1 MCGLFGLIAF
11 GSHDLNLDRARAAR
25 DRLAHRGPDQA
36 GDFQDGKV
44 FLGHRRLSILD
55 LSENGRQ
62 PMISS
67 DEAVVVTVNGEI
79 YNFKT
84 LRKELGEENFFSGSD
99 SEVILHG
106 YRQWGITGLLER
118 IEGMFAIALYD
129 REQQRVYLCRDRVG
143 IKPLYFSRFSDCV
156 AWGSELKAL
165 ESYFS
170 HDGRLVYDKTALY
183 DFLTYR
189 YIPCPKSLYQNVFK
203 LEPAHYM
210 EFDVQSLDGVKHC
223 YWELD
228 TTERETTQEEA
239 FGAIQKV
246 LDSSVKEQLIS
257 DVDVGFFLSGGI
269 DSSAVVALASRHPDS
284 ARTYAIG
291 FSDQSHDETSH
302 AACVADAFNTTHTRK
317 EVSPE
322 LIESLAES
330 ICGWYDE
337 PFGDSSAW
345 PTFEVSKLARE
356 SSVVALTGDGGDEL
370 FGGYRWYRAFNK
382 LRGQQRPVSFLLY
395 LFNKGRGPRTG
406 LARKTTGT
414 LQKIARRV
422 DLFTHNDP
430 LELYGILLGGVPWP
444 VRKHYRALLGIPD
457 DYDDQWYLRKHYR
470 PELGP
475 MKSLQYMDFHT
486 YLPDDILT
494 KVDRVS
500 MAVSLETRVPF
511 LDTNV
516 IEAAFS
522 LPEKVTYANGDL
534 KGVLKGAFAGMLPE
548 SILER
553 GKKGFSIPLH
563 NWGEEAMEGAHTFQE
578 YILSDYLDGK

>member
-1 MCGLFGLIAF
+1 MCGLFGIVAGANHHFDLEIAEK
-11 GSHDLNLDRARAAR
+11 AR
-25 DRLAHRGPDQA
+25 DTLAHRGPDQA
-36 GDFQDGKV
+36 GRLQDEKV

-62 PMISS
+62 PMVSP
-67 DEAVVVTVNGEI
+67 DGAVAVTVNGEI

-84 LRKELGEENFFSGSD
+84 LRKKLGEEKFFSGSD

-106 YRQWGITGLLER
+106 YRQWGMQGLLER

-129 REQQRVYLCRDRVG
+129 RDEQKVYLCRDRVG
-143 IKPLYFSRFSDCV
+143 IKPLYYCQFSDCV

-170 HDGRLVYDKTALY
+170 YDGRLTYDNTALY

-203 LEPAHYM
+203 LEPAHYLAV
-210 EFDVQSLDGVKHC
+210 DVQSLDCAQHR
-223 YWELD
+223 YWTLETVERK
-228 TTERETTQEEA
+228 TTASEA
-239 FGAIQKV
+239 FETIQA
-246 LDSSVKEQLIS
+246 LLNASVRDQLIS
-257 DVDVGFFLSGGI
+257 DVNVGFFLSGGI
-269 DSSAVVALASRHPDS
+269 DSSAIVALASRHLDS

-291 FSDQSHDETSH
+291 FSDHSHDETSH

-322 LIESLAES
+322 LIESLGKC
-330 ICGWYDE
+330 IRGWYDE

-370 FGGYRWYRAFNK
+370 FGGYRWYRAFNR
-382 LRGQQRPVSFLLY
+382 LRGQQRRFAFFLK
-395 LFNKGRGPRTG
+395 LFSNGQGPRTAF
-406 LARKTTGT
+406 ARKTTGVV
-414 LQKIARRV
+414 QKIARRV
-422 DLFTHNDP
+422 DLFTHADP
-430 LELYGILLGGVPWP
+430 LELYSILLGGVPWP
-444 VRKHYRALLGIPD
+444 VRRRYRTLLGIQN

-511 LDTNV
+511 LDTKV

-522 LPEKVTYANGDL
+522 LPESMTYANGDL
-534 KGVLKGAFAGMLPE
+534 KGVLKGAFAGVLPE

-578 YILSDYLDGK
+578 YILSDYLDDK